1 MSSQRKL
8 SRRQLLKGAALGAGV
23 FLAGRALAAPAKP
36 FAGQKITVLH
46 FKGGGHDTVF
56 KAQLPDFEAST
67 GIQATVDYLPEEQ
80 LLPKVRTIVGA
91 KSDEYDLI
99 YYRPNLMPEVIKTGA
114 IEPIDA
120 YVTKSKADDPA
131 FDYGDFMG
139 PLIGS
144 FVFDGKQWGLPQQ
157 GGGNLL
163 MYNKEAFKAA
173 GLDRPPKN
181 LDEMEAFAKK
191 IHKPGGM
198 AGIAMRGKR
207 EAGINVFAWIFIWKI
222 QGAKWYDNIKG
233 NWFNEKWEPQL
244 ATREAITSADRWAR
258 MLRETGPKGVSSYG
272 WQECLLDFQQN
283 TVSMWMDDVGFV
295 DQVENPKASKVAGK
309 TGYAVVEGPGNNY
322 TCVAPWGFILSAAS
336 KKKDAGWEF
345 MRWAT
350 GYKTQLAMVK
360 GGYSRPSRRKVMESG
375 EMEKSLPPEFVKAV
389 IASMAVA
396 DPAYKPLIP
405 QQTEI
410 NDLVSAAISNVLTG
424 RATAEA
430 AMKEANDKVTAIMK
444 RDGYIKT

>member
-23 FLAGRALAAPAKP
+23 LITGRALAAPARQ
-36 FAGQKITVLH
+36 FAGQKIAVLH

-91 KSDEYDLI
+91 RSDEYDVI

-120 YVTKSKADDPA
+120 YVAKSKADDAA
-131 FDYGDFMG
+131 FDFGDFMG

-144 FVFDGKQWGLPQQ
+144 FVFDGKLWGLPQQ

-173 GLDRPPKN
+173 GLERPPKN

-207 EAGINVFAWIFIWKI
+207 EAGINVFAWIFVWKI

-233 NWFNEKWEPQL
+233 NWFNDKWEPQL
-244 ATREAITSADRWAR
+244 ATPEAIASADRWAK

-295 DQVENPKASKVAGK
+295 DQVENPKVSKVAGK

-336 KKKDAGWEF
+336 KKKDVGWEF

-350 GYKTQLAMVK
+350 GHKTQLAMVK

-444 RDGYIKT
+444 RDGYIKM

>member
-1 MSSQRKL
+1 MSNQGRL
-8 SRRQLLKGAALGAGV
+8 SRRQVLKGAVLGAGV
-23 FLAGRALAAPAKP
+23 LAAGPAFAASVKP
-36 FAGQKITVLH
+36 YAGQKITVLH
-46 FKGGGHDTVF
+46 YKGGGHDTAF

-67 GIQATVDYLPEEQ
+67 GIQAVVDYLPEEQ

-91 KSDEYDLI
+91 KSDEYDVI

-114 IEPIDA
+114 VEPIDA
-120 YVTKSKADDPA
+120 YVAKSRAADKE
-131 FDYGDFMG
+131 FDYEDFIG
-139 PLIGS
+139 PLIKS
-144 FVFDGKQWGLPQQ
+144 FVFEGKLWGLPQQ
-157 GGGNLL
+157 GGANLL

-173 GLDRPPKN
+173 GLDRPPKT
-181 LDEMEAFAKK
+181 LDEMEAYAKK
-191 IHKPGGM
+191 IHKPTM

-244 ATREAITSADRWAR
+244 ATREAIVSADRWAK
-258 MLRETGPKGVSSYG
+258 MLRDSGPKGVSSYG

-283 TVSMWMDDVGFV
+283 TVAMWMDDVGFV
-295 DQVENPKASKVAGK
+295 SEVENPKTSKLAGK
-309 TGYAVVEGPGNNY
+309 TGYAVVEGPGTTY
-322 TCVAPWGFILSAAS
+322 TCVAPWGFILSASS
-336 KKKDAGWEF
+336 KKREAGWEF

-360 GGYSRPSRRKVMESG
+360 AGYSRPSRRKVLESG

-389 IASMAVA
+389 IAAMAVA

-410 NDLVSAAISNVLTG
+410 NDLVSAALSKILTG
-424 RATAEA
+424 QATAEA

-444 RDGYIKT
+444 RDKYLS

>member
-1 MSSQRKL
+1 MSSQSRL
-8 SRRQLLKGAALGAGV
+8 SRRQVLKGAALGAGV
-23 FLAGRALAAPAKP
+23 LMAGRALAAAPRQ
-36 FAGQKITVLH
+36 FAGQKINVLH

-56 KAQLPDFEAST
+56 KAQMPDFEAST

-91 KSDEYDLI
+91 KSDEYDVI

-114 IEPIDA
+114 VEPIDA
-120 YVTKSKADDPA
+120 YVARSKGDDPA

-144 FVFDGKQWGLPQQ
+144 FVFDGKLWGLPQQ
-157 GGGNLL
+157 GGGNILI
-163 MYNKEAFKAA
+163 YNKEAFKAA
-173 GLDRPPKN
+173 GIDRPPKN
-181 LDEMEAFAKK
+181 LDEMEAYARK

-198 AGIAMRGKR
+198 AGISMRGKR

-244 ATREAITSADRWAR
+244 ATPEAITAADRWAK

-295 DQVENPKASKVAGK
+295 DQVENPKVSKVAGK
-309 TGYAVVEGPGNNY
+309 AGYAVVEGPGNTY

-336 KKKDAGWEF
+336 KKKEAGWEF

-360 GGYSRPSRRKVMESG
+360 GGYSRPSRRKVLESG
-375 EMEKSLPPEFVKAV
+375 EMEKSLPPEFVKALLV
-389 IASMAVA
+389 SMAVA

-430 AMKEANDKVTAIMK
+430 AMREANDKVTAIMK
-444 RDGYIKT
+444 RDGYLKM